1 MSRRLQRKAT
11 VAASSLSLLR
21 PSKTTDDSA
30 ASSIANRLVTPSPR
44 LSLLS
49 SSSKPKLIGKY
60 ELSSNKQ
67 TPRKKPLFVKKGSS
81 ASRKHTIITTTTTN
95 KAENFLRSSS
105 ILKDTSS
112 YSPKKL
118 FSSPP
123 DANDNL
129 ASSGNKNATTLTI
142 RKGRVRNKKPS
153 TATTLNVSTRRRR
166 TGENRSRRNFMVGD
180 SLATAALITKTA
192 PVIKKNAPKVKNEKK
207 TSGKKRSERHPVV
220 IATMGPNVNQEN
232 DESPTRQ
239 TPISADTNAEQ
250 LINDSK
256 KKICSSRIIDDIDD
270 INNNTNNNNKKRNN
284 SKNKN
289 TVPAEYIPLLAS
301 RAQAVQSTRAR
312 SISEILN
319 DISKKKE
326 LELKNNRI
334 TGATRARLPRVCK
347 RNKKG
352 SFQESAT
359 DDENDEELEEKPEE
373 EDDDD
378 DDDNDRTGGQD
389 SLLIGDQHEDKRND
403 NVATTL
409 FSTGIASARTNAN
422 SPKLKPRTRSF
433 LSSSTMQDRGFL
445 SVVSKDPV
453 TSLFAEEDNFEKGVV
468 ELPPKMRRR
477 SRRYQGSSFQHQEE
491 SKNNFDTTTTNEG
504 STKNLAETTSNTI
517 AVPFRQSEA
526 THMEKNMGT
535 VSSTPASRKTNKNRE
550 NTSGEKEQQKGALQR
565 KRQSSIKR
573 KRIGPCKNDTTEDD
587 MINNS
592 SSLSSKRNQQRQLV
606 QPSRLSSRR
615 RAQHHQQFS
624 MEEYS
629 VYSNYS
635 SHEEPEQQEKVRTV
649 MNPSQVSVAMKESH
663 LDDATGVSN
672 KVSNNLTMPR
682 RENQQCKLQN
692 NSSLSEGEQSKFS
705 VSVCTKNYESSPS
718 QRRTKQQQRS
728 PRQKDKEGK
737 ASKKRVRFDS
747 STTTFSVK
755 IKIKTNLDTSR
766 NSKDRRN
773 RNDHNTLPPSLDES
787 TVQAIANQVT
797 QACLTQAASTRIG
810 TCNTIGTCRDPGIDI
825 DVDVNDEEQ
834 MSSPSSEVSS
844 KSTESSDAKEVLEE
858 EKGMSVY
865 LNEIVDKQSVPINN
879 TRINRFPLREG
890 HDDGR
895 SITSELTS
903 DWNRPSRF
911 LEKNVVQFNKD
922 RNTCSS
928 SVPQEHNKGRQEQ
941 DHGNACLN
949 ETFHFANDEESENDY
964 QDTDP
969 ATVKLQRSAQDASTT
984 QSNGEKRSRLPV
996 GRRQRMWHCSDSL
1009 AGSCADWSKVST
1021 VADLVA
1027 KKVPRE
1033 VTMLKP
1039 LSRSEGRCRSRI
1051 GLTKTMQSS
1060 TTATKSSEEMNAE
1073 NNDKTREGMGKKI
1086 TVIPVTPNITRKSR
1100 LVPLSPTYCCGKCK
1114 GCRRTLDCQTCDF
1127 CLEKLH
1133 CYGSLPSPS
1142 TNERL
1147 PLCLLRSCQR
1157 TCRVGRVDSLLD
1169 VASLTKPIQPK
1180 SNKNERGE
1188 HKKEHSHQ
1196 ESVLS
1201 KQLAENHIAA
1211 GKEKQDFTSK
1221 NIKAPWD
1228 DGDDWTVDYSYLS
1241 DPRHRGK
1248 ISTRGSKKSSHSTSL
1263 YASSWSLPL
1272 DKNRVKAGLGSGG
1285 RTSLSSVSESVIS
1298 QKRSTQLPAAVTV
1311 FSNKRGRGRSVK
1323 RKRDPLHGLSLPS
1336 TSTDA
1341 RNCLRALMEYDEA
1354 DQDWV

>member
-1 MSRRLQRKAT
+1 MSRESQRKAT

-21 PSKTTDDSA
+21 PSKTADDSA

-49 SSSKPKLIGKY
+49 SSSTPKLIGRY
-60 ELSSNKQ
+60 EVSSRNQ
-67 TPRKKPLFVKKGSS
+67 TPRKKRLFVKKGSY
-81 ASRKHTIITTTTTN
+81 ASRKHTITTTTK

-105 ILKDTSS
+105 TLKDASS

-123 DANDNL
+123 DDNDDL
-129 ASSGNKNATTLTI
+129 ATSRNKKSTTLTI
-142 RKGRVRNKKPS
+142 RKGRVRNKKSS
-153 TATTLNVSTRRRR
+153 TVTTGNVSTRRRR
-166 TGENRSRRNFMVGD
+166 TGINRRSRNFTVGD
-180 SLATAALITKTA
+180 SLATIALITKTA
-192 PVIKKNAPKVKNEKK
+192 PVSKMNSPKFKNKKK
-207 TSGKKRSERHPVV
+207 TCGKKRPERYPVV
-220 IATMGPNVNQEN
+220 IATMGPNVNQKN
-232 DESPTRQ
+232 DESSTRQ
-239 TPISADTNAEQ
+239 TPLPADTNAEQ
-250 LINDSK
+250 LINDAK
-256 KKICSSRIIDDIDD
+256 KKICSSRIID
-270 INNNTNNNNKKRNN
+270 NTNNNDNKKRNN

-312 SISEILN
+312 SITEILN
-319 DISKKKE
+319 DIHKKKE
-326 LELKNNRI
+326 SESKNNRI
-334 TGATRARLPRVCK
+334 SGATRARLPRACK
-347 RNKKG
+347 RNKRG
-352 SFQESAT
+352 SFQESVT
-359 DDENDEELEEKPEE
+359 DDENDEELQETAEVD

-378 DDDNDRTGGQD
+378 DDDYDNERTGGKD
-389 SLLIGDQHEDKRND
+389 SLLSEDQHEDKRND
-403 NVATTL
+403 NVAITL

-433 LSSSTMQDRGFL
+433 LSSSTIQDRGLL
-445 SVVSKDPV
+445 SVVPKDHSK
-453 TSLFAEEDNFEKGVV
+453 SSFAEDDNFRKGVL
-468 ELPPKMRRR
+468 EFPPKKRRR
-477 SRRYQGSSFQHQEE
+477 SRRFQGSSYQHQEE

-526 THMEKNMGT
+526 AHLQKNMGN
-535 VSSTPASRKTNKNRE
+535 VSRTPVSRKTNKNRE
-550 NTSGEKEQQKGALQR
+550 NTSEEKEQQKGALQR
-565 KRQSSIKR
+565 KRQSSVKR
-573 KRIGPCKNDTTEDD
+573 KRIGLCKNDTTEDG
-587 MINNS
+587 MINNAS
-592 SSLSSKRNQQRQLV
+592 SSPSKRNQQRQLV

-615 RAQHHQQFS
+615 RAQHQQQFS

-635 SHEEPEQQEKVRTV
+635 GHEEPEQEETVRTV
-649 MNPSQVSVAMKESH
+649 MNPSQVSVS
-663 LDDATGVSN
+663 GVPN
-672 KVSNNLTMPR
+672 KISNNLTMPR
-682 RENQQCKLQN
+682 RENQQCKSQN
-692 NSSLSEGEQSKFS
+692 NSSLSVGEKSEIS
-705 VSVCTKNYESSPS
+705 VSVCTKNFESSPS
-718 QRRTKQQQRS
+718 QRRMKLQQRS

-773 RNDHNTLPPSLDES
+773 RNDRNTLPPSLDES

-797 QACLTQAASTRIG
+797 QACLTQAASTRMG
-810 TCNTIGTCRDPGIDI
+810 TCSTINTCRDPAIDI

-834 MSSPSSEVSS
+834 MSSPSSDVSS
-844 KSTESSDAKEVLEE
+844 KSSESSDAEEDLKE

-879 TRINRFPLREG
+879 NRINRFPLREG

-903 DWNRPSRF
+903 DWNRPSRY
-911 LEKNVVQFNKD
+911 LEHEEKREAMMKNVVQSNKD
-922 RNTCSS
+922 RNTCNSF
-928 SVPQEHNKGRQEQ
+928 VPQEHNKGRQEQ
-941 DHGNACLN
+941 DHGKACLN

-964 QDTDP
+964 QIDTDP
-969 ATVKLQRSAQDASTT
+969 ATVKLQTSAQDASTT
-984 QSNGEKRSRLPV
+984 QSNAEKRPRLLV

-1021 VADLVA
+1021 VAGLVA

-1033 VTMLKP
+1033 VTMQKP

-1051 GLTKTMQSS
+1051 GLMKTMQSL

-1073 NNDKTREGMGKKI
+1073 NNDKTRERMSKNT

-1114 GCRRTLDCQTCDF
+1114 GCRRTLDCQTCDV

-1157 TCRVGRVDSLLD
+1157 TCRVGRVDSLLG
-1169 VASLTKPIQPK
+1169 VASVTKPIQPK

-1201 KQLAENHIAA
+1201 KQLAENHVAA
-1211 GKEKQDFTSK
+1211 VKEKQDYTS
-1221 NIKAPWD
+1221 NNVKAPWD

-1248 ISTRGSKKSSHSTSL
+1248 ISNSRGSKKSSYSTSL

-1298 QKRSTQLPAAVTV
+1298 QKRSTQLPAADAAVS
-1311 FSNKRGRGRSVK
+1311 SNKRVRGRSVK

-1341 RNCLRALMEYDEA
+1341 RKCLRALMEYDEA

>member
-1 MSRRLQRKAT
+1 MSRTLQRKAT

-21 PSKTTDDSA
+21 PSKTADDSA

-60 ELSSNKQ
+60 ELSSRNQ
-67 TPRKKPLFVKKGSS
+67 TPRKKRLFVKKGSS
-81 ASRKHTIITTTTTN
+81 ASRKHTITTTTN
-95 KAENFLRSSS
+95 KAENFLRSRST
-105 ILKDTSS
+105 LKYTSS

-123 DANDNL
+123 DANDDV
-129 ASSGNKNATTLTI
+129 AFSGSKNATTLTI

-153 TATTLNVSTRRRR
+153 TATTGNVSTRRRR
-166 TGENRSRRNFMVGD
+166 TGENRRRRNFMVGD
-180 SLATAALITKTA
+180 SLATVVTITKMT
-192 PVIKKNAPKVKNEKK
+192 PVIKKNAPTLKNEKK
-207 TSGKKRSERHPVV
+207 TRVKKRPERHPVV
-220 IATMGPNVNQEN
+220 IATMGPSVNQDN
-232 DESPTRQ
+232 DESSTRQ
-239 TPISADTNAEQ
+239 TPLSADTNAEQ
-250 LINDSK
+250 LINDSMK
-256 KKICSSRIIDDIDD
+256 KSCSSRIIDDI
-270 INNNTNNNNKKRNN
+270 NNNDDKRRND
-284 SKNKN
+284 SKYKN

-326 LELKNNRI
+326 LELKNNCI
-334 TGATRARLPRVCK
+334 TGATRARLPRACK

-352 SFQESAT
+352 SFHESVT
-359 DDENDEELEEKPEE
+359 DDENDEEFEEKPG

-378 DDDNDRTGGQD
+378 DNERTGDKD
-389 SLLIGDQHEDKRND
+389 SLLIRDQHEDKRND

-409 FSTGIASARTNAN
+409 FSTGIASARTNVN

-433 LSSSTMQDRGFL
+433 LLSSTIQNRGLL
-445 SVVSKDPV
+445 SVVPKDPV
-453 TSLFAEEDNFEKGVV
+453 KSLFADDDNFKKGVV
-468 ELPPKMRRR
+468 KLPPKNRQR

-491 SKNNFDTTTTNEG
+491 SKNNLDTTTTNEG

-526 THMEKNMGT
+526 THLEKNMGN

-550 NTSGEKEQQKGALQR
+550 NTSEEKEQQKGALHR
-565 KRQSSIKR
+565 KRQSSVKR
-573 KRIGPCKNDTTEDD
+573 KRIGLCKNDTTEDD
-587 MINNS
+587 MINNTS
-592 SSLSSKRNQQRQLV
+592 SSSSTRNQQRQLV
-606 QPSRLSSRR
+606 QPSRLFSRR
-615 RAQHHQQFS
+615 RAQHQQQFS

-635 SHEEPEQQEKVRTV
+635 SHEEPEQQEKVRTG
-649 MNPSQVSVAMKESH
+649 MNPSQVSVAMKGSH

-682 RENQQCKLQN
+682 RENQQRKSQN
-692 NSSLSEGEQSKFS
+692 NSSLSVGEKSKFS
-705 VSVCTKNYESSPS
+705 VSVCTKNYGSSPS

-797 QACLTQAASTRIG
+797 QACLTQAASTRMG
-810 TCNTIGTCRDPGIDI
+810 TCNTIGTCRDPGIDV
-825 DVDVNDEEQ
+825 DVDVNDEEE

-844 KSTESSDAKEVLEE
+844 KSNESSDADEVLEE
-858 EKGMSVY
+858 EKEMSVS

-879 TRINRFPLREG
+879 NRIKRFPLREG

-911 LEKNVVQFNKD
+911 LEREEKREAMMKNVVQSNKD
-922 RNTCSS
+922 RNTCNS

-941 DHGNACLN
+941 DHGDACLN

-969 ATVKLQRSAQDASTT
+969 ATVKLQRSAQDSSTT
-984 QSNGEKRSRLPV
+984 QSNGEERFRLPV
-996 GRRQRMWHCSDSL
+996 DRRQRMWHCSDSL
-1009 AGSCADWSKVST
+1009 AGSCADWSKAST
-1021 VADLVA
+1021 VAGLVA

-1033 VTMLKP
+1033 VTMQKP
-1039 LSRSEGRCRSRI
+1039 LSRSEGRCRSRV
-1051 GLTKTMQSS
+1051 GLMKTMQSS
-1060 TTATKSSEEMNAE
+1060 TAATKSSEEMNAE
-1073 NNDKTREGMGKKI
+1073 NNDKTRKGMGKNI

-1142 TNERL
+1142 TNETL
-1147 PLCLLRSCQR
+1147 PLCLLRNCQR
-1157 TCRVGRVDSLLD
+1157 TCRVGRVDSLLG

-1201 KQLAENHIAA
+1201 KQLAENRIAA
-1211 GKEKQDFTSK
+1211 GKEKRDSTPK
-1221 NIKAPWD
+1221 NTKAPWD

-1248 ISTRGSKKSSHSTSL
+1248 ISNSRGSKMSSHSTSL

-1298 QKRSTQLPAAVTV
+1298 QKRSTQLPAAVAV
-1311 FSNKRGRGRSVK
+1311 SSNKRGRGRSVK
-1323 RKRDPLHGLSLPS
+1323 RKRDPLHGLSLPC

-1341 RNCLRALMEYDEA
+1341 RKCLRALMEYDEA

>member
-1 MSRRLQRKAT
+1 
-11 VAASSLSLLR
+11 
-21 PSKTTDDSA
+21 
-30 ASSIANRLVTPSPR
+30 
-44 LSLLS
+44 
-49 SSSKPKLIGKY
+49 
-60 ELSSNKQ
+60 
-67 TPRKKPLFVKKGSS
+67 VKKGSS
-81 ASRKHTIITTTTTN
+81 ASRKHTTT
-95 KAENFLRSSS
+95 RSSS
-105 ILKDTSS
+105 TLKKDTSS
-112 YSPKKL
+112 YSPKQL
-118 FSSPP
+118 FSSPL
-123 DANDNL
+123 DANDDVDNDDL

-142 RKGRVRNKKPS
+142 HKRRVRNTKTS
-153 TATTLNVSTRRRR
+153 TVTTGIVSTRRRR
-166 TGENRSRRNFMVGD
+166 TGENRRRRNFMVGD
-180 SLATAALITKTA
+180 SLATVAIITKTTS
-192 PVIKKNAPKVKNEKK
+192 VIRKNAPKLKNEKK
-207 TSGKKRSERHPVV
+207 TCRKKRLERHPTV
-220 IATMGPNVNQEN
+220 IATMGPSVNQEN
-232 DESPTRQ
+232 DKSSTRQ
-239 TPISADTNAEQ
+239 LPLTADTNADQ
-250 LINDSK
+250 VINHDSK
-256 KKICSSRIIDDIDD
+256 KKIFSSRIIDDI
-270 INNNTNNNNKKRNN
+270 NNNDNKKRNN

-301 RAQAVQSTRAR
+301 RAQAVQSTTRAR

-326 LELKNNRI
+326 LEVKNNRI
-334 TGATRARLPRVCK
+334 TGATRARLPRACN

-352 SFQESAT
+352 SFQESVT

-373 EDDDD
+373 EE
-378 DDDNDRTGGQD
+378 DDDNERTVGKD
-389 SLLIGDQHEDKRND
+389 SLLIGDQHEDQRND
-403 NVATTL
+403 NVATTF
-409 FSTGIASARTNAN
+409 FSTGIASTRTNVN

-433 LSSSTMQDRGFL
+433 LSSSTIQDRGLL
-445 SVVSKDPV
+445 SVVPKDSV
-453 TSLFAEEDNFEKGVV
+453 KSLFAEDDNFKNGVV
-468 ELPPKMRRR
+468 GLPPKKRRR

-491 SKNNFDTTTTNEG
+491 SKNNLDTAITNEG
-504 STKNLAETTSNTI
+504 STKNLAETSSNTIANTI

-526 THMEKNMGT
+526 TQPENNMGNI
-535 VSSTPASRKTNKNRE
+535 SGTPVSRKTDKNRG
-550 NTSGEKEQQKGALQR
+550 NTSQEKEQQKGALQR
-565 KRQSSIKR
+565 KRQSSAKR
-573 KRIGPCKNDTTEDD
+573 KRIGLLKNDTTEDD
-587 MINNS
+587 MINNAS
-592 SSLSSKRNQQRQLV
+592 SSSYNETCNRLSPTRNQQRQLV

-615 RAQHHQQFS
+615 RTQHQQQFS

-635 SHEEPEQQEKVRTV
+635 SRGEPEQQEKVRTS
-649 MNPSQVSVAMKESH
+649 MNPSQVSVTMRESH

-672 KVSNNLTMPR
+672 KVSNTLALPR
-682 RENQQCKLQN
+682 RENQQCKSQN
-692 NSSLSEGEQSKFS
+692 NSSLSVGEKSKFS

-773 RNDHNTLPPSLDES
+773 RNDPNMLPPSLDES

-797 QACLTQAASTRIG
+797 QACLTQAASSRMG
-810 TCNTIGTCRDPGIDI
+810 TCNTRDPGIGI
-825 DVDVNDEEQ
+825 DVDVNDGEE

-844 KSTESSDAKEVLEE
+844 KSTESSDAEEVLEK
-858 EKGMSVY
+858 EKEKSVY
-865 LNEIVDKQSVPINN
+865 LNEIDNN
-879 TRINRFPLREG
+879 RNNRFPLREG

-911 LEKNVVQFNKD
+911 LEQEEKMEVMMKNVVQSSKD
-922 RNTCSS
+922 RSTCNS
-928 SVPQEHNKGRQEQ
+928 SVPQGNNEGRQEQ
-941 DHGNACLN
+941 DRGNACVN

-969 ATVKLQRSAQDASTT
+969 ATVKLQRSAQNASTT
-984 QSNGEKRSRLPV
+984 QRNGEKRSRLPA

-1009 AGSCADWSKVST
+1009 AGSCADWSKAST
-1021 VADLVA
+1021 VAGLVA

-1033 VTMLKP
+1033 VTMQKP

-1051 GLTKTMQSS
+1051 GLMKTMQTS
-1060 TTATKSSEEMNAE
+1060 TTAAKSSEEMNAE
-1073 NNDKTREGMGKKI
+1073 NNDNTREGMGKNI
-1086 TVIPVTPNITRKSR
+1086 AVIPITPNVTRKSR

-1147 PLCLLRSCQR
+1147 SLCLLRRCQR
-1157 TCRVGRVDSLLD
+1157 TCRVGRVDSLLG

-1180 SNKNERGE
+1180 SNKNEKGE

-1196 ESVLS
+1196 ESVLP
-1201 KQLAENHIAA
+1201 KQLAENRIAA
-1211 GKEKQDFTSK
+1211 GTENQDSTPK

-1241 DPRHRGK
+1241 DPRHRSK
-1248 ISTRGSKKSSHSTSL
+1248 ISNSRGNKKSSHSTSL

-1298 QKRSTQLPAAVTV
+1298 QRRSTQLLAAVAV
-1311 FSNKRGRGRSVK
+1311 SSNKRGRGRSVK

-1341 RNCLRALMEYDEA
+1341 RKCLRALMEYDEA